1 MKYRIYIVEKKGV
14 IYRIEEDYPEVGC
27 YFYVIKNGRIIYDSL
42 QDNVKLCMEIAEEE
56 YGILESEWIEM
67 S

>member
-42 QDNVKLCMEIAEEE
+42 QDNVKSCMEIAEEE
-56 YGILESEWIEM
+56 YGILESEWMEM

>member
-27 YFYVIKNGRIIYDSL
+27 YFYVIKKGRIIYDSL
-42 QDNVKLCMEIAEEE
+42 QDNVRLCMEIAEEE
-56 YGILESEWIEM
+56 YGILKSEWIEM
-67 S
+67 P